1 MRKLRNQE
9 RKVSH
14 SAAELGHWGRLRA
27 SVFNASPAVKQ
38 GLNKGPAESTKGSS
52 AHSEHRNYSALLPSK
67 YRLEACQE
75 HSRAEGTNDLHKEV
89 G

>member
-1 MRKLRNQE
+1 MRKLSHQE
-9 RKVSH
+9 RQVSH
-14 SAAELGHWGRLRA
+14 SVAELGQWGWLRA
-27 SVFNASPAVKQ
+27 SVFNAAPAGKQ
-38 GLNKGPAESTKGSS
+38 GLNKGPAESTKGSRE
-52 AHSEHRNYSALLPSK
+52 HSEHRNYSALLPSK

>member
-1 MRKLRNQE
+1 MRKLRDQE
-9 RKVSH
+9 REVSY
-14 SAAELGHWGRLRA
+14 SVAELGQWGWLGA
-27 SVFNASPAVKQ
+27 SVFSASPAVKQ
-38 GLNKGPAESTKGSS
+38 GLNKGPAESTKGRHE
-52 AHSEHRNYSALLPSK
+52 HSEHRNYSALLPSK